1 MKKDLRH
8 FLSNYNVPKVRAG
21 VIVLPHIE
29 RRKVMAAEFMKK
41 LPFTL
46 FAMEM
51 RSGKIIEID
60 DGFVKMLGYTE
71 EDMNNGLVFK
81 DIVPDIDYESIISE
95 LRETFID
102 QRYACYEHFFKTK
115 TGEKIRVVVFI
126 RIENKLLEGHRVL
139 RVSVGNVS
147 SLN

>member
-1 MKKDLRH
+1 
-8 FLSNYNVPKVRAG
+8 
-21 VIVLPHIE
+21 
-29 RRKVMAAEFMKK
+29 MAAEFMKK
-41 LPFTL
+41 PPFTR

-71 EDMNNGLVFK
+71 EDMKNGLVFK

>member
-21 VIVLPHIE
+21 VIVLPHI
-29 RRKVMAAEFMKK
+29 
-41 LPFTL
+41 
-46 FAMEM
+46 AMEM

-71 EDMNNGLVFK
+71 EDMKNGLVFK

>member
-1 MKKDLRH
+1 MAKKVHNIPRDNNILRIP
-8 FLSNYNVPKVRAG
+8 LEEAMP
-21 VIVLPHIE
+21 
-29 RRKVMAAEFMKK
+29 AEFMKK
-41 LPFTL
+41 LPFTR

-71 EDMNNGLVFK
+71 EDMKNGLVFK